1 MYADTKK
8 LILICYGGQ
17 DRNNPSTNYHSDLLF
32 LTFKFD
38 EINKLV
44 YQEAT
49 KSASSCQPHST
60 AWKKNTVLGAF
71 FPPLSMTGLAT
82 IKDKTFMW
90 GGLELDSDIVS
101 EDLFVFS
108 GIRYTIKTFRKQK
121 FS

>member
-1 MYADTKK
+1 M
-8 LILICYGGQ
+8 
-17 DRNNPSTNYHSDLLF
+17 F
-32 LTFKFD
+32 LTFKFY

-71 FPPLSMTGLAT
+71 SPPLSMTGLAT

-90 GGLELDSDIVS
+90 GGLELDS